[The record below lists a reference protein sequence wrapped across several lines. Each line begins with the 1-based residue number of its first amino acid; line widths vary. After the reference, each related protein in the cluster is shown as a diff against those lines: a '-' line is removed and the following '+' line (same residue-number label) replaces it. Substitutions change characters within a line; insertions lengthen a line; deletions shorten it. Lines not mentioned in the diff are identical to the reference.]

1 MVLSTDARHL
11 TSYISECQV
20 SKKVKDIASNQ
31 AYFAELEKMQK
42 VYTVQTEAPKVLKP
56 YK

>member
-20 SKKVKDIASNQ
+20 SKKVKDISSNR
-31 AYFAELEKMQK
+31 AYFAELEKTQTIS
-42 VYTVQTEAPKVLKP
+42 TVKTEAPKVLKP